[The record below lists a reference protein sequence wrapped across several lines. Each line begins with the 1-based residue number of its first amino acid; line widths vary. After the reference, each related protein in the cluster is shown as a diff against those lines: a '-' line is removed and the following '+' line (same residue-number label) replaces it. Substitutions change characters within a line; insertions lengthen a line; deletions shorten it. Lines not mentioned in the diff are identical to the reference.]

1 MPNEQ
6 IKPDMEAAR
15 EFLSALDPHAT
26 EFTFQTFDDNQDR
39 KSGGLAQVLH
49 GALEE
54 HFETLSAFSS
64 NGAGVFVTINETDLK
79 GRKADNITRVR
90 ALWVDTDGAPH
101 EPIVEHLKPHIVV
114 ESSPGNFHDYH
125 LVDGCPK
132 DAFKPAQQRLI
143 DVFGTDKNVNDL
155 PRVMRLP
162 GFPHQKIRAAKG
174 LTGKQFMVKM
184 VDDTAFFGPS
194 DWEALKAQ
202 IDALPNQTA
211 DEYAPPLSERAM
223 PAPPRVATD
232 SQPSREEVE
241 EVISYIS
248 PNIGY
253 RDWLTVLM
261 GLHNL
266 SQGYLELADE
276 WSSRGSNYVP
286 GEVASK
292 WKSFT
297 SNGGIGWGSVC
308 KLAQD
313 NGADLSQI
321 TKKYRAGASDNV
333 SLSDFEDH
341 SAGQTLASADKGF
354 RLIRIGDLEFREPE
368 YLLHP
373 MLEADCMALI
383 FGDPGCGKSFL
394 ALDLAARISLGAA
407 TNGR

>member
-1 MPNEQ
+1 MPDEQ

-15 EFLSALDPHAT
+15 EFLSALDSDAS
-26 EFTFQTFDDNQDR
+26 EFTFQTFDDNYDR
-39 KSGGLAQVLH
+39 KSGGLARVMN
-49 GALEE
+49 GTLEE
-54 HFETLSAFSS
+54 HFDALCRLSSK
-64 NGAGVFVTINETDLK
+64 GAGVFVTINETDLK
-79 GRKADNITRVR
+79 GRKADNIIRVR
-90 ALWVDTDGAPH
+90 ALWVDSDGSPH
-101 EPIVEHLKPHIVV
+101 EPIVEHLRPHIVV
-114 ESSPGNFHDYH
+114 ESSPVNFHDYH

-194 DWEALKAQ
+194 DWEALQAQ

-211 DEYAPPLSERAM
+211 DECASTLSERAL
-223 PAPPRVATD
+223 PNRPRVAPD

-241 EVISYIS
+241 EVLSYIS
-248 PNIGY
+248 PNVGY
-253 RDWLTVLM
+253 GDWLTVLM

-276 WSSRGSNYVP
+276 WSSQGSKYVP

-292 WKSFT
+292 WKGFT
-297 SNGGIGWGSVC
+297 PNGGIGWGSVC
-308 KLAQD
+308 KLAKD
-313 NGADLSQI
+313 NGADLSEI
-321 TKKYRAGASDNV
+321 PKKHRVAASGTV

-341 SAGQTLASADKGF
+341 SAEQTVASANKGF
-354 RLIRIGDLEFREPE
+354 RLIRIGALELREPE

-394 ALDLAARISLGAA
+394 ALDLAARISLGVS
-407 TNGR
+407 TDGK